1 MESVILYKR
10 NTHEWL
16 STNDELTLREKASK
30 LRPLFVQKR
39 KERAREIK
47 LQRLEKLERAK
58 KQEQEKEEKMTAKK
72 IHINDIIENK
82 VAGVPNTNVADVKK
96 ISRFSTISDKKKA
109 LQNHFIFYKDVLC
122 IPPCKPKIYKFSDKK

>member
-1 MESVILYKR
+1 M
-10 NTHEWL
+10 
-16 STNDELTLREKASK
+16 LTLREKASK

-109 LQNHFIFYKDVLC
+109 LQNHLIFYKDVLC

>member
-109 LQNHFIFYKDVLC
+109 LQNHLIFYRDVLC